1 MIIPFLYIIT
11 NIQTIIMEEF
21 LNKLFTSREVAH
33 VLHLQSKGEDSF
45 AEHMALQGYYEGIVD
60 LIDSLSETYQGQ
72 FGLLD
77 FSKISTISDVDFSDT
92 IKYFEE
98 LTTFVV
104 GSRDSITKDAVHLNN
119 QLDDIVTLLYTTL
132 YKLKNL
138 K

>member
-1 MIIPFLYIIT
+1 
-11 NIQTIIMEEF
+11 MEEF

-33 VLHLQSKGEDSF
+33 VLHLQSKGEGSF

-77 FSKISTISDVDFSDT
+77 FSKISTISNVDFSDT

-98 LTTFVV
+98 LTTYVV
-104 GSRDSITKDAVHLNN
+104 GSRDSITKDATHLNN